1 MFRWQTLC
9 FLWGSI
15 FLCLSISYRVSAGHM
30 SNEPDFWVLTALEPP
45 FSLRNERGQLEG
57 YLIELVQGILA
68 EADIQQEILAGPW
81 ERLIQEAQDKPNVLV
96 FPLARTPEREKEFH
110 WVLPLTSNVYGV
122 LGVPVD
128 DTPIRSFADVNAV
141 VPIGVLGSDFRH
153 KVLLAENV
161 NEVMPYDDYDTAV
174 SDLRAGKLGSMFF
187 SDAGLRYFCFKQS
200 ADCSHI
206 KLLYQYDTLTSYIA
220 LSKNSDAKHIAI
232 FNTAAQ
238 RFLKSDKFS
247 QIQQSWLLKLQEQ
260 GPFKLHIKNGVLN
273 LW

>member
-141 VPIGVLGSDFRH
+141 VPIMSMRLCHTMTMTRPYLIYGLVS
-153 KVLLAENV
+153 LAQC
-161 NEVMPYDDYDTAV
+161 
-174 SDLRAGKLGSMFF
+174 FF
-187 SDAGLRYFCFKQS
+187 PTQDCVIFALNRVQIARTLNCF
-200 ADCSHI
+200 I
-206 KLLYQYDTLTSYIA
+206 
-220 LSKNSDAKHIAI
+220 
-232 FNTAAQ
+232 NTI
-238 RFLKSDKFS
+238 R
-247 QIQQSWLLKLQEQ
+247 
-260 GPFKLHIKNGVLN
+260 
-273 LW
+273 